1 MSCLLPIFSTFGCSL
16 KGWWSE
22 PTQGRT
28 PFHGRELTNCSIIF
42 ILPCVDTIYQGIGID
57 DKTMGALCLL
67 LSVDVF
73 QDSFSNEK
81 PPNQSS
87 IFAKVAW
94 QVRMWTLH
102 ASLKTRDWIYFNFL
116 EHCRL
121 KIFVFIKLCYKE
133 NIANFCYSFTGMSSN
148 HQPFSHQWNVLTHC
162 TTETG

>member
-1 MSCLLPIFSTFGCSL
+1 MSCLLPIFSTFGCSP
-16 KGWWSE
+16 KGWWFE

-28 PFHGRELTNCSIIF
+28 PFHGRELTNCLIIF

-73 QDSFSNEK
+73 QDSFFQRETTKSELHL
-81 PPNQSS
+81 
-87 IFAKVAW
+87 
-94 QVRMWTLH
+94 RMWTLH

-133 NIANFCYSFTGMSSN
+133 NILYGDELKPPTFQSSVERANTL
-148 HQPFSHQWNVLTHC
+148 HHRDWLKRWLVQ
-162 TTETG
+162 